1 MHHTP
6 CSVLEGFFIL
16 NNGGGERERGSKEA
30 SSKMS
35 NVLIYKWYSTRRE
48 ACKIGLNSEGRSLS
62 KDNEVYLALKHDYQ
76 GRLKKGR
83 KEVLSL
89 YYMLTFVICMYL
101 QCVTL

>member
-1 MHHTP
+1 MVSILFSLT
-6 CSVLEGFFIL
+6 SVP
-16 NNGGGERERGSKEA
+16 
-30 SSKMS
+30 
-35 NVLIYKWYSTRRE
+35 IYGPRYSTRRE

-89 YYMLTFVICMYL
+89 YYMLTFVICMESPWIL
-101 QCVTL
+101 GSSFHGSDRRFVNFIQKFPQFVFTI